1 MGMLTL
7 SLVRDL
13 LLPTLIVPQQRF
25 TCLQRYSHSSL
36 LSVSQLLF
44 GADSVICF
52 HRIDTVSSK
61 ITSKPFRT
69 FRLRMSDLLKQ
80 IKHLFSAILYPFYNK
95 TRSHRGRCAVLL
107 SIRLIH
113 TKYTASSRCDFPASA
128 WREDILY
135 LFEYSIQVT
144 PVFFIGVYG

>member
-1 MGMLTL
+1 MLTL
-7 SLVRDL
+7 SRVRDL
-13 LLPTLIVPQQRF
+13 LLPALIVPQQRF
-25 TCLQRYSHSSL
+25 TCLHRYSHSSL

-44 GADSVICF
+44 GADSIICF
-52 HRIDTVSSK
+52 HHIDTVSSE
-61 ITSKPFRT
+61 IPSKLFCT
-69 FRLRMSDLLKQ
+69 FRLRMADRLKQ
-80 IKHLFSAILYPFYNK
+80 IKHLSSAILYPFYNK

-113 TKYTASSRCDFPASA
+113 TKYMASSRCDFPSRA

-135 LFEYSIQVT
+135 LFEYSIQDT